1 MYVRMHTLTSSL
13 IDCAW
18 SPHWT
23 APLPMV
29 GWGFTFMRIKNRIPL
44 KDYLTFAYGVGIM
57 VLGFGALLAL
67 IAMSCS

>member
-1 MYVRMHTLTSSL
+1 M
-13 IDCAW
+13 
-18 SPHWT
+18 
-23 APLPMV
+23 PMV
-29 GWGFTFMRIKNRIPL
+29 GWGPKHMRIKNRISL